1 MPPRPRRA
9 PGRSGPS
16 NAAGPTTATAGAQ
29 VTVCAALCALA
40 AATGVV
46 RVLGE
51 LTEQLNT
58 ARAAVGYGG
67 AAICIGAF
75 FGLVVPRRIIRRRLG
90 GEADS
95 HGGAGP
101 GVRFEFAATLAGVLI
116 LCLAL
121 VWTGLL
127 GLASGLESYRILL
140 THRFVHPPGVTRLLL
155 VAPVGLGLALLGAA
169 GSTLLVALHGW
180 LRLLQKDPA
189 GVTRL
194 WMAMLAAM
202 ALGAGLAAWL
212 PQRSVLNLTTLL
224 ATFGAALVAV
234 GRRSPGRAAVD
245 VQHTPHIGPSAL
257 AAPLGSVAL
266 VSLSTGAG
274 ATADAVDSFVS
285 AGTLGWGLLLLVG
298 AALLGLLGTRVARR
312 VALGADLAVPLLLL
326 ASGVAWSLPYRPGA
340 GAGRLALLGLLAAA
354 CVVLVGRR
362 IANVAGRI
370 QPAVA
375 WLGAAVTAGLG
386 VGFALTS
393 LWLRAHA
400 VSGVAGASALV
411 MAVAAGLS
419 LCISRTVSRPLRRWG
434 MAVIALWF
442 IGLLTG
448 MRIWFPQ
455 DASTLSTSDPGP
467 ATQVGRRLLGG
478 ADARA
483 TMVYAERGGTDRSR
497 PIAGDVDLGGPRWDV
512 VVVAAEPGGFA
523 LGSERAG
530 QLLRRC
536 HRALR
541 PGGRLFIELPAED
554 LVTAVFRRRP
564 RSTAHVLR
572 VCGAATE
579 YAALLIGDDA
589 RLWLEQRPV
598 PTGFVT
604 RLEPVRGADE
614 IPALLNDAQP

>member
-9 PGRSGPS
+9 PGRSEPS
-16 NAAGPTTATAGAQ
+16 NAAGPTTAAARAQ
-29 VTVCAALCALA
+29 AFVCAALCALA
-40 AATGVV
+40 AATGLV

-51 LTEQLNT
+51 LTEQWNT
-58 ARAAVGYGG
+58 ARTAVGYGG

-101 GVRFEFAATLAGVLI
+101 GVRLEFAATLNGVLI
-116 LCLAL
+116 LCLAV

-127 GLASGLESYRILL
+127 GLASGLENYRILL
-140 THRFVHPPGVTRLLL
+140 THRFVHPPGVTRVLLA
-155 VAPVGLGLALLGAA
+155 APVGAGLVLLGAA

-194 WMAMLAAM
+194 WMALLAAM
-202 ALGAGLAAWL
+202 VLGAGLATWL

-234 GRRSPGRAAVD
+234 GRRSPGRAAAD
-245 VQHTPHIGPSAL
+245 SRHTPRIGPGAL

-266 VSLSTGAG
+266 VAASIGVA
-274 ATADAVDSFVS
+274 ATAHAADSFLP
-285 AGTLGWGLLLLVG
+285 AGTLGWGLLLLAG

-312 VALGADLAVPLLLL
+312 VTIGADLAVPPLLL
-326 ASGVAWSLPYRPGA
+326 ASGVAWTLPYRAGT

-362 IANVAGRI
+362 IADAAGRI

-386 VGFALTS
+386 LGFAVTS
-393 LWLRAHA
+393 FWLRSHA
-400 VSGVAGASALV
+400 VSGVVGASALV
-411 MAVAAGLS
+411 MTVAAGLS
-419 LCISRTVSRPLRRWG
+419 LYVTRTAPRPLRRWG
-434 MAVIALWF
+434 MAAIALWF
-442 IGLLTG
+442 VALLAG
-448 MRIWFPQ
+448 ASAWLPK
-455 DASTLSTSDPGP
+455 DAPTPPISDPEP
-467 ATQVGRRLLGG
+467 ATQVGRRLLMG

-483 TMVYAERGGTDRSR
+483 TIVFAERGGTDRSR

-512 VVVAAEPGGFA
+512 VVVAAEPGGVT

-541 PGGRLFIELPAED
+541 PGGRLAIELPAED

-564 RSTAHVLR
+564 GSTAHVLR
-572 VCGAATE
+572 VHGGATA
-579 YAALLIGDDA
+579 YAALLVGDDA
-589 RLWLEQRPV
+589 RLWIEQRPV
-598 PTGFVT
+598 PAGFVT
-604 RLEPVRGADE
+604 RLDSVRGADE
-614 IPALLNDAQP
+614 IQTLLNSARP